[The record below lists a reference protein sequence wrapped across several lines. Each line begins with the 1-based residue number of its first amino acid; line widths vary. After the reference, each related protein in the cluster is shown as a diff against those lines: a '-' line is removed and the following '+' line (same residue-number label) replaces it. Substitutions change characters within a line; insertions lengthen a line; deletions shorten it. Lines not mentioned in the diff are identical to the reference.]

1 MQAGL
6 IDIGSTRQLFIDD
19 YIIESVRDV
28 SQVLNPAVKVEENPV
43 LKPERPWEG
52 NTFYIEKVYYDPVDE
67 RFKLRYSAM
76 GFYPR
81 EKDGKIVV
89 EGYTAPL
96 TVNNRCLAT
105 SRDGI
110 QWERPNLGLVEFQ
123 GSKDNNILPE
133 SAGMGYLYIDERD
146 DPDRRFKGHERIGTT
161 REAGMIFNL
170 YTSPDGLEWTPDSH
184 NPIIRDK
191 GKGRWGPTTFMGW
204 DPVREMYA
212 TFMENCAHRRCPLG
226 KRVIGRAE
234 SPDGIHWTEPET
246 ILVPDDRDPVDLE
259 FYALFVGSYEN
270 VLMGM
275 LWNFRTTPAIH
286 HPELVFSRDG
296 VRFERNFREPFIV
309 RGGRGDFDHISV
321 FANQPLVHG
330 DHVYFYYQG
339 RNFRSTVTLQ
349 ELGDRAVGAIG
360 LAMLP
365 RDGMVSID
373 GPKSQ
378 FGELVT
384 RAFSFSG
391 RHLYLNLDD
400 PIPQAATGAACD
412 VRVEILS
419 ANHEPIEAFSKDAVD
434 PIRSGGREQ
443 QVSWK
448 GNADVT
454 SLVGRSIR
462 LKFSIKSAK
471 LYSFQ
476 FR

>member
-1 MQAGL
+1 
-6 IDIGSTRQLFIDD
+6 
-19 YIIESVRDV
+19 
-28 SQVLNPAVKVEENPV
+28 
-43 LKPERPWEG
+43 
-52 NTFYIEKVYYDPVDE
+52 
-67 RFKLRYSAM
+67 
-76 GFYPR
+76 
-81 EKDGKIVV
+81 
-89 EGYTAPL
+89 
-96 TVNNRCLAT
+96 
-105 SRDGI
+105 
-110 QWERPNLGLVEFQ
+110 
-123 GSKDNNILPE
+123 
-133 SAGMGYLYIDERD
+133 
-146 DPDRRFKGHERIGTT
+146 
-161 REAGMIFNL
+161 MIFNL
-170 YTSPDGLEWTPDSH
+170 YTSPDGLEWTPDSR